1 MPRKMVA
8 LERNSREL
16 ELWQKAEAKA
26 RQEMGSSA
34 REGEVLARIC
44 AEYLNE
50 EPPFPEVEA

>member
-1 MPRKMVA
+1 MGRKHVA

-16 ELWQKAEAKA
+16 DLWQQAEAKA
-26 RQEMGSSA
+26 RQEMGGSA

-50 EPPFPEVEA
+50 QPPFPEAEV